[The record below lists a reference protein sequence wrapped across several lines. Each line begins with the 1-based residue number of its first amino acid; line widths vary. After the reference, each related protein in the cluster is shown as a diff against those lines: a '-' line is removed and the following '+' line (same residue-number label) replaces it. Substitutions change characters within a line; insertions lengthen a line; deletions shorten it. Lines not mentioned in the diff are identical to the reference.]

1 MCLSPSRA
9 AAALAVAVVE
19 VALTVAAGA
28 GPALAQPALPPPPVT
43 SPVMG
48 AVTSPGTS
56 GCRYQAM
63 PPPPL
68 GLSEVPAPGTAA
80 PKPLPRPDQPLGG
93 ARMGECGTVLPPGA
107 PPLPDGITA
116 TSWLVADL
124 DSGEVLAA
132 ENPHARHRPAS
143 TIKLL
148 TALVAADRLPPDRIV
163 TGTQADADAE
173 GSRAGIGPA
182 GRYTVTQLLA
192 GLLLSSGNDSAQ
204 ALARELGGVPATLAA
219 MNAKARV
226 LGALDTRAA
235 SVSGL
240 DAPGMSSSAY
250 DLALVLREVLE
261 RPRLA
266 ELLHTPE
273 VRFPG
278 FGDRPD
284 FVLANDNRL
293 LTRYP
298 GALGGKTGF
307 TNDARHT
314 YLGAAERDGQRLVAV
329 LMRAEQ
335 RPVRTSEQAARLLD
349 YGFALPAYRPVG
361 RLVDGPPASPALSE
375 TTAPSQ
381 TTGPPAPMI
390 NPTGAAPITRPPA
403 AAPGT
408 AISASAPERDSDGA
422 AVLGW
427 QLAGIGVIAA
437 LVALLHRQ
445 HRHGRQ
451 GRHKPSD

>member
-1 MCLSPSRA
+1 MLLSRSRV
-9 AAALAVAVVE
+9 AAALAVAVLQ
-19 VALTVAAGA
+19 VALTAVAGA
-28 GPALAQPALPPPPVT
+28 GPVLAQPALPPPPVAT
-43 SPVMG
+43 PL
-48 AVTSPGTS
+48 SPGTS
-56 GCRYQAM
+56 GCRYQAT

-68 GLSEVPAPGTAA
+68 DFSEVPAPGTPA
-80 PKPLPRPDQPLGG
+80 PEPLPRPEEPVGG
-93 ARMGECGTVLPPGA
+93 TRMGECGVVLPPGA

-116 TSWLVADL
+116 ASWLVADL

-148 TALVAADRLPPDRIV
+148 TALVAGDRLSPDRV
-163 TGTQADADAE
+163 LTATQADADTE
-173 GSRAGIGPA
+173 GSSAGIGPA

-192 GLLLSSGNDSAQ
+192 GLLLVSGNDTAQ

-219 MNAKARV
+219 MNAKARA

-266 ELLHTPE
+266 ELLRTPE
-273 VRFPG
+273 VLFPG
-278 FGDRPD
+278 FGDRPG
-284 FVLANDNRL
+284 FVLGNDNRL
-293 LTRYP
+293 LTDYP

-349 YGFALPAYRPVG
+349 YGFALAAERPVG
-361 RLVDGPPASPALSE
+361 RLVDGPPTSAP
-375 TTAPSQ
+375 PSQ
-381 TTGPPAPMI
+381 TTVPSRATESPAPF
-390 NPTGAAPITRPPA
+390 TGPPA

-408 AISASAPERDSDGA
+408 AAGVPASERGSGGT

-427 QLAGIGVIAA
+427 QLAGVGVIVA
-437 LVALLHRQ
+437 LVALLRRQ
-445 HRHGRQ
+445 RRRHGRHRRDQ
-451 GRHKPSD
+451 KVR